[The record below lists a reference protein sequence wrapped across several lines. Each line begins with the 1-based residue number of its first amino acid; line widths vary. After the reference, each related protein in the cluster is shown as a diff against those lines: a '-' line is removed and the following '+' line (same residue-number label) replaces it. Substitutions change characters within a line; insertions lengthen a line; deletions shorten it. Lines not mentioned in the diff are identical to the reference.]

1 MTTYPLSEPAT
12 VYAADDNGKATS
24 AVLSKGTL
32 SECAAFIE
40 AMPHDE
46 RFSTAIKMDA
56 LDISFG
62 PADVDDLLRYLRDE
76 DEGLSN
82 KDIADIAEKIE

>member
-12 VYAADDNGKATS
+12 TYAIDDDGKPTS
-24 AVLSKGTL
+24 TVLLNGTL
-32 SECAAFIE
+32 SECAALVE

-56 LDISFG
+56 LDMSFG
-62 PADVDDLLRYLRDE
+62 PAEVDDLLRYLRDE
-76 DEGLSN
+76 NEGLSN
-82 KDIADIAEKIE
+82 KDIADIAEKVE